1 MDEMQVNGELY
12 DANND
17 PSPKYRIFVNQGG
30 TSSGKTY
37 CIMQLLIVKSMEQP
51 RQVITVVGEDL
62 PNLKVGALRDT
73 QTIISGS
80 EELRRWF
87 TENKTDHYFIGKNGS
102 IIEFKSYDSPQ
113 DAKSGKR
120 DYLFINEANG
130 ISFDIFWQLQ
140 MRTRKRTYL
149 DYNPSARFW
158 VHDKLIGREDVKTI
172 ITDHRG
178 NRFLSEDEHRK
189 IESIDDYELWQVY
202 ARGLTGKITGLVFPD
217 FRIVDAMPPLE
228 ECKMRAYGLDFGYVN
243 DESALEEVRLAHG
256 EIWTDE
262 IIYETGL
269 TNPDLS
275 HRFRDN
281 GINRRALIIADCAE
295 MKSIAELKNM
305 GWNVV
310 PSVKG
315 ADSINTGIDILHRYK
330 WNVTRRSV
338 GLIDNLKKYKWVVN
352 RDGEQLNKP
361 IDKFNHGIDAVRYV
375 ALRQLRVQRTGTAK
389 AVLTEL

>member
-1 MDEMQVNGELY
+1 MDELQVNGELF
-12 DANND
+12 DANCDDN
-17 PSPKYRIFVNQGG
+17 YRIFVNQGG

-37 CIMQLLIVKSMEQP
+37 CIMQLLIIIAMETP

-73 QTIISGS
+73 QSIMESC
-80 EELRRWF
+80 EELKRLF
-87 TENKTDHYFIGKNGS
+87 MENRTDHYFKCHNGS
-102 IIEFKSYDSPQ
+102 LIEFKSYDSPQ

-130 ISFDIFWQLQ
+130 ISYDIYWQLA
-140 MRTRKRTYL
+140 MRTRKKVYL

-158 VHDKLIGREDVKTI
+158 VHDKLIGRKDVKLI
-172 ITDHRG
+172 ISDHRG
-178 NRFLSEDEHRK
+178 NKFLTEEEHAK
-189 IESIDDYELWQVY
+189 IESIDDKELWRVY

-217 FRIVDAMPPLE
+217 FRIVDELPPLE

-269 TNPDLS
+269 TNPELS
-275 HRFRDN
+275 RKFKDS
-281 GINRRALIIADCAE
+281 GISRRALIIADCAE
-295 MKSIAELKNM
+295 MKSIAELVNM

-315 ADSINTGIDILHRYK
+315 ADSINAGIDILHRYK

-338 GLIDNLKKYKWVVN
+338 GIIGNLKKYKWLVN

-361 IDKFNHGIDAVRYV
+361 IDKFNHGVDAVRYV
-375 ALRQLRVQRTGTAK
+375 ALRQLRVRHTGAAK
-389 AVLTEL
+389 AVVMEV

>member
-17 PSPKYRIFVNQGG
+17 SNPKYRIFVNQGG

-37 CIMQLLIVKSMEQP
+37 CIMQLLLIKSMEQP

-80 EELRRWF
+80 EHLRRWF
-87 TENKTDHYFIGKNGS
+87 VENKTDHFFTGANGS

-130 ISFDIFWQLQ
+130 ISYDIYWQLA
-140 MRTRKRTYL
+140 MRTRKRVYL

-158 VHDKLIGREDVKTI
+158 VHDKLINREEVKTI

-178 NRFLSEDEHRK
+178 NRFLTEEEHAK
-189 IESIDDYELWQVY
+189 IENIDDYELWQVY

-217 FRIVDAMPPLE
+217 FRIVDEMPPLD

-269 TNPDLS
+269 TNPELS
-275 HRFRDN
+275 RKFQDN
-281 GINRRALIIADCAE
+281 GLNRRALVIADCAE
-295 MKSIAELKNM
+295 MKSIAELRNM
-305 GWNVV
+305 GWNVI

-315 ADSINTGIDILHRYK
+315 ADSINSGIDILHRYK
-330 WNVTRRSV
+330 WNVTRRSA
-338 GLIDNLKKYKWVVN
+338 GLIDNLKKYKWIVN

-375 ALRQLRVQRTGTAK
+375 ALKQLKVQHTGTAK
-389 AVLTEL
+389 AFITEL